1 MVSSSSSE
9 GKASKSAKTSNNSD
23 SKKVSEVNEHQP
35 GEEEDEDEVVDMVM
49 ETPVATATVSKKA
62 SREYLHTNVFL
73 PRHMKPWEKNNSL
86 GMLKKQWQAAKP
98 RK

>member
-1 MVSSSSSE
+1 MSSSSSE

-23 SKKVSEVNEHQP
+23 TKKVSEVNEHQP
-35 GEEEDEDEVVDMVM
+35 GEEEDEVVDMVM